1 MAWRKAGSPPTKQ
14 ARRLAPVRHGGQDA
28 GGMATE
34 QKAREQAARRCWLF
48 KRVDRCAV
56 LPQCSTWWN
65 QKGSQGRGFVSGYE
79 AGLRR

>member
-1 MAWRKAGSPPTKQ
+1 MAITADRTHPAWLNVRREGGRKK
-14 ARRLAPVRHGGQDA
+14 
-28 GGMATE
+28 
-34 QKAREQAARRCWLF
+34 
-48 KRVDRCAV
+48 VDRCAV